1 MAIVFAFDDD
11 GGFIA
16 GDTATG
22 RTSYAYPTSHY
33 ATCAKRA
40 AMRTAIL
47 MMRQEN
53 ESGEWRDGTDG
64 KRYDSKNWS
73 YLPTE

>member
-1 MAIVFAFDDD
+1 MAIVWTFAED

-16 GDTATG
+16 GDTVTR
-22 RTSYAYPTSHY
+22 RTCYAYPTSHY